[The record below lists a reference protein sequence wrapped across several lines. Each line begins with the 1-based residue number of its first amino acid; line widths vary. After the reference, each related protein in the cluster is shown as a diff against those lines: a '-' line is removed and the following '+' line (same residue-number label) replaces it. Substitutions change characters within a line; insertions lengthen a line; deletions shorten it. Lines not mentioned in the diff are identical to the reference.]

1 MSDNTNISFNELLNE
16 LTTLTNTFV
25 IDVKIPSLNQ
35 TVQFKELNT
44 RQQKKL
50 LETVT
55 DTSVYKTEFSKV
67 FLDIVKENLITENI
81 NADDFTIYDK
91 IAIGLFLRSKISKSL
106 NVIFNESPVHTEN
119 IDISPIIEKIKAYIH
134 PVSES
139 FNIFKNDSVLN
150 VELTV
155 PSISLDAKYESEITK
170 TTKKM
175 ENIKNINEMGTVLS
189 DVFIGEVSKFI
200 SKITFNS
207 QEIDFKNFTINQRIK
222 FCEVLTADLT
232 QNILEKISDWKKTL
246 DDIIE
251 VSSTEGNY
259 KKIISLDN
267 LLFLM

>member
-16 LTTLTNTFV
+16 LTSLTNTFV
-25 IDVKIPSLNQ
+25 IDVRIPSLNQ
-35 TVQFKELNT
+35 NVQFKELNT

-67 FLDIVKENLITENI
+67 FLDIIKENLITENVDA
-81 NADDFTIYDK
+81 NSFTIYDK
-91 IAIGLFLRSKISKSL
+91 IIIGLFLRSKISNTL
-106 NVIFNESPVHTEN
+106 NVIFNENPAYTEN
-119 IDISPIIEKIKAYIH
+119 VDITSIIEKIKTYVH
-134 PVSES
+134 PETVS
-139 FNIFKNDSVLN
+139 FNIVKNESVLN
-150 VELTV
+150 IELNV
-155 PSISLDAKYESEITK
+155 PSILLESKYESEITK

-207 QEIDFKNFTINQRIK
+207 QEIDLKNFTINQRIK
-222 FCEVLTADLT
+222 ICEVLTADLT
-232 QNILEKISDWKKTL
+232 QNILQKISDWKKNIDNL
-246 DDIIE
+246 LE
-251 VSSTEGNY
+251 VSSKEGNY
-259 KKIISLDN
+259 KKTITLDN